1 VNISEFNHWLASK
14 EKEPLIMGILNVT
27 PDSFSDGGLYYDTQ
41 KAIDHALLMIEEGAD
56 IIDIGGESTR
66 PFSDPVSVK
75 DELSRVL
82 PVIEKLRNKT
92 DIVTLIREGQGYQV
106 VAFSKKVLSDINK
119 DSSGKLICSCPER
132 KPCRHLMAVEVAV
145 QNKVFIPGLIDV
157 LYKMED
163 MEDPM

>member
-1 VNISEFNHWLASK
+1 MDENSSRDKLIKAVKNAGVEVLP
-14 EKEPLIMGILNVT
+14 EP
-27 PDSFSDGGLYYDTQ
+27 S
-41 KAIDHALLMIEEGAD
+41 
-56 IIDIGGESTR
+56 
-66 PFSDPVSVK
+66 PVK
-75 DELSRVL
+75 KKTRVL
-82 PVIEKLRNKT
+82 HRLDGAVAVLESETNEINKT